1 MVYILKLVTIVMP
14 TYKRDLI
21 YVKRTVE
28 SILCQTYKNLEI
40 IIVDDSPDSYSKR
53 GEIESYINSIDDPRI
68 IFIKNEKNLGGSLAR
83 NVGINMATGY
93 YTTFLDDDD
102 RYLPEKISAQVEYME
117 STDLDMSFSN
127 ILIMT
132 MNEKLIDV
140 RNYDNVSSFE
150 NKEFIKYHLM
160 RHATGTPTFMYKTEK
175 LQEIGGFDDA
185 IMGQEFYL
193 MLKSIEKNLAIGYLN
208 RYDVVVY
215 KHKDD
220 AISKGENKI
229 IGENLLYER
238 KKKYYHLFT
247 NSEIAFIKM
256 RHYVVLAIAHRRN
269 GNYLGFFLNLVK
281 AFICSPLQ
289 MLKEGFKFIK
299 KVIEQRRIYSSNSNS
314 ND

>member
-1 MVYILKLVTIVMP
+1 MP

-21 YVKRTVE
+21 YVKRAVE
-28 SILCQTYKNLEI
+28 SILSQTYENLEI
-40 IIVDDSPDSYSKR
+40 IIVDDSPNTYSER
-53 GEIESYINSIDDPRI
+53 GEIETYINSIDDPRI
-68 IFIKNEKNLGGSLAR
+68 IYIKNEKNLGGSLAR
-83 NVGINMATGY
+83 NVGINMAKGY

-102 RYLPEKISAQVEYME
+102 KYLPEKIGAQVNYME
-117 STDLDMSFSN
+117 TTDVDMSFSN

-140 RNYDNVSSFE
+140 RNYENVSSFE

-175 LQEIGGFDDA
+175 LKEIGGFDHA

-193 MLKSIEKNLAIGYLN
+193 MLKSIEKNLVIGYLD

-247 NSEIAFIKM
+247 KSEIAFIKM
-256 RHYVVLAIAHRRN
+256 RHFVVLSIAHRRN
-269 GNYLGFFLNLVK
+269 GNYFGFFLNLCK
-281 AFICSPLQ
+281 AFTSSPLQ
-289 MLKEGFKFIK
+289 MLSEGFKFMNKI
-299 KVIEQRRIYSSNSNS
+299 IEQRRIYSSNSKNK
-314 ND
+314 D